1 MNKNRMRGYQ
11 EGAKERIKIEEDN
24 WDKIM
29 RSLIEETEE
38 DFPAEYIGEED
49 EDQKQYEHD
58 FINTHG
64 QQTLCPQCEG
74 KGVREIIED
83 RPTVVIYPCN
93 SCGEKGYR

>member
-1 MNKNRMRGYQ
+1 MNKNRMSGYQ

-24 WDKIM
+24 WDIW
-29 RSLIEETEE
+29 RRNVQAFTEE

-49 EDQKQYEHD
+49 EDQKQYKHD

-74 KGVREIIED
+74 RGVRETIEY
-83 RPTVVIYPCN
+83 RPTVVTYPCY
-93 SCGEKGYR
+93 SCESKGYR